1 MDSSEEHKRYS
12 QPNNHPFYCNGTQ
25 NNPELLAPL
34 KTQLNQY
41 KPFIDSH
48 IAAGGLFSINRL
60 WQKLT
65 MFFEGEKNK
74 YSRLPQLNSS
84 KLCLTVFCLSKNK
97 SDADI
102 NPPYMSLFCY
112 TVIKL
117 LCFVPLCYSLKVLS
131 MR

>member
-12 QPNNHPFYCNGTQ
+12 QPNNHPFCCNRKQ

-34 KTQLNQY
+34 RTQLKQY

-48 IAAGGLFSINRL
+48 IAAGGLFSINRP

-74 YSRLPQLNSS
+74 YSHLSQLNSS
-84 KLCLTVFCLSKNK
+84 KLSLPFFCLSKNK
-97 SDADI
+97 RNADV
-102 NPPYMSLFCY
+102 NPPHMSYF
-112 TVIKL
+112 VI
-117 LCFVPLCYSLKVLS
+117 PL
-131 MR
+131 